1 MIIVML
7 SDVEADGN
15 LALLD
20 DVARQSDILEPRHF
34 RHDVRKAL
42 LRAEVR
48 KRDRMLARV
57 AAHEVHERMGTIG
70 PSDLILDRAAHAQDA
85 KVEILAFLCVLD
97 ISDEVTESALAGD
110 EAAVHSPSGIERE
123 ARL

>member
-42 LRAEVR
+42 LRSEVR

-70 PSDLILDRAAHAQDA
+70 PPDLILDRAAHGQNA
-85 KVEILAFLCVLD
+85 KVEILAFLGIGYVGY
-97 ISDEVTESALAGD
+97 EVA
-110 EAAVHSPSGIERE
+110 
-123 ARL
+123 